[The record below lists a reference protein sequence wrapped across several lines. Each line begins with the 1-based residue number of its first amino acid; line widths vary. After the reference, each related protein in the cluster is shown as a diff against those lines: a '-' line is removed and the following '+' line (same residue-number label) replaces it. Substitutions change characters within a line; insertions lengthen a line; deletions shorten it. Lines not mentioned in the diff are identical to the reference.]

1 MIGGALIAKGGYG
14 CIFHPAIESNNE
26 KFVSKVQLKSTFASI
41 NERNISE
48 ILSKVKNNE
57 NFFGLI
63 TKTSNINIK
72 KISKK
77 DLDECAGIIKD
88 YKSDQFILM
97 EIPFVGKQNYQEYV
111 LNQEDNKNAFLYFIE
126 TYKRLLQAIEILG
139 ENNIVHFD
147 FKDNNIVFHEMKKI
161 PILIDFGLSIDL
173 SKVKESLLDYF
184 YIYAPD
190 YYYWPLEVH
199 YLNFLL
205 HEKDHANEEDINHM
219 ATEFVKN
226 CPVLTK
232 NFSPKFL
239 EKYLNECKKIL
250 KKYQQI
256 SNEKIVDH
264 ILSSSKKWDNYSLS
278 MGFLQNLQAFNPK
291 GFIKNE
297 FISFFAGFL
306 VQNIHPDPEK
316 RLTPKETREKFD
328 KYLYVKELNNTEN
341 FLEIL
346 DNITEFRREMN
357 NQIKENIK
365 EVKRLGTILD
375 VDDI

>member
-1 MIGGALIAKGGYG
+1 MIGGGVIAKGGYG
-14 CIFHPAIESNNE
+14 CIFHPSIESNNE
-26 KFVSKVQLKSTFASI
+26 KFVSKIQLKSTFASK

-48 ILSKVKNNE
+48 ILSKVRNNE

-77 DLDECAGIIKD
+77 DRDECAGIMKD

-139 ENNIVHFD
+139 ENNIIHFD
-147 FKDNNIVFHEMKKI
+147 FKDNNIVFHEIKKI
-161 PILIDFGLSIDL
+161 PILIDFGLSINL

-219 ATEFVKN
+219 ATEFVIN
-226 CPVLTK
+226 CSVLTK

-256 SNEKIVDH
+256 SNEKIVELEIPTGNPLLINFDE
-264 ILSSSKKWDNYSLS
+264 
-278 MGFLQNLQAFNPK
+278 NLK
-291 GFIKNE
+291 
-297 FISFFAGFL
+297 
-306 VQNIHPDPEK
+306 V
-316 RLTPKETREKFD
+316 D
-328 KYLYVKELNNTEN
+328 KYKYLDIKRAKK
-341 FLEIL
+341 IL
-346 DNITEFRREMN
+346 FN
-357 NQIKENIK
+357 
-365 EVKRLGTILD
+365 V
-375 VDDI
+375 